1 MRFLS
6 EGSYRLQGEQPG
18 ATCAQRRGRRCLRL
32 SLCSG
37 GTRWQCGSSAAL
49 GRQPWGSPGGG
60 YPMAPPEHHR
70 ASLRA
75 PRIPPRNPQDLRRSA
90 GQNEERNAALSCASN
105 TCFSSQ
111 IRCYPSPE
119 MKAVASQ
126 QGPSVLPRTRDP
138 VEGSSI
144 SLPSLTC
151 YCWDPAWGTKP
162 HLQAAHVPALHLCPS
177 CHQATYLQLC
187 RQCWGSP
194 AWAPPGTATTSC
206 LLQMFCPERVNI
218 SFPEPRITFLRV
230 GFWTFY

>member
-1 MRFLS
+1 MR
-6 EGSYRLQGEQPG
+6 
-18 ATCAQRRGRRCLRL
+18 
-32 SLCSG
+32 SG
-37 GTRWQCGSSAAL
+37 GAGDASGCPCAPAAL
-49 GRQPWGSPGGG
+49 DGNVGLQQPWDGSLGGARGAGTPGH
-60 YPMAPPEHHR
+60 PLSITARPCALL
-70 ASLRA
+70 ASR
-75 PRIPPRNPQDLRRSA
+75 PGTPQDLRRSA

-105 TCFSSQ
+105 TYFSSQ
-111 IRCYPSPE
+111 IRCYLSPE
-119 MKAVASQ
+119 MKAAASQ
-126 QGPSVLPRTRDP
+126 QGPSVLPRTRVP

-206 LLQMFCPERVNI
+206 LLQIFCPERVNI